1 MGDSRRFLLSLSLLA
16 LFVLGCASLSTGDAA
31 QDNGTVVV
39 TGRLMHVVAIGSETT
54 GLALRLDSTLT
65 LGGKVYHKIELDSKG
80 VDVSPLF
87 GKHVEVIGRLVYK
100 KGVERGA
107 YPALEL
113 IGIRRLE

>member
-1 MGDSRRFLLSLSLLA
+1 MGINRRLLFSLSLLA
-16 LFVLGCASLSTGDAA
+16 LFLLGCASMSMGEAT
-31 QDNGTVVV
+31 QDKGTVVV
-39 TGRLMHVVAIGSETT
+39 TGKLMHVVAIGGETT

-87 GKHVEVIGRLVYK
+87 GKHVEVTGRLAYK